1 MNFNLSTSQP
11 LNSSPQK
18 SRSSGLHRKGTRRG
32 ASSPLLARS
41 PLHRAPAGPAYEHGH
56 RHAPRRRT
64 STAMQRPRPS
74 VRPPW
79 RRTQSGSSW
88 TLFGSDNSVPPKV
101 RSENVRFVSF
111 DGQRHSLFVFFRLT
125 ASGPGEY
132 LTVGGKRLVLEFDGI
147 IQTQIEDQID
157 RKVNPH

>member
-11 LNSSPQK
+11 LNSSPQVFTEK
-18 SRSSGLHRKGTRRG
+18 ARG
-32 ASSPLLARS
+32 VALRLPLLARS